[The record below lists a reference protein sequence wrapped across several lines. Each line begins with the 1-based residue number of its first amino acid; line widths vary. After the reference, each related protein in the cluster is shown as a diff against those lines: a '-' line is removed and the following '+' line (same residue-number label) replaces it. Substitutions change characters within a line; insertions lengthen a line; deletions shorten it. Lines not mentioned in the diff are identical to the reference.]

1 MQHTTTSAQG
11 ILTILKRIGLLLII
25 LFVFL
30 VSLNL
35 MSGGFK
41 LLGKDIAEQII
52 TITSNPFVGLFVGLL
67 ATALVQSSST
77 TTSMIVAIVASGA
90 LTLQNAVPMI
100 MGANIGTSVTS
111 TIVAL
116 GHIPKK
122 AEFQK
127 AIGSATV
134 HDFFNLLVVA
144 IVFPIE
150 YFTGALSSAGAWLA
164 SLIYSEGTSTTKMFS
179 ILGVTVKPAA
189 KAIISLLGSKALFVI
204 PISIALLF
212 VSLRAF
218 SVSLRKILIGKSEQN
233 FQKYVFG
240 NPIKSL
246 LWGTGITAAVQSS
259 SVTTSLIVPLVAT
272 DKINLRK
279 AFPFLM
285 GANIGTTVTAL
296 IASISQTE
304 AALAVALC
312 HLLFNMFGVL
322 FLFPIAAVRNIPI
335 WMSETLGHYAGKRR
349 MIGVAYIMIT
359 FFLIPF
365 TLIYSTSDF
374 SGSKMEENNAIEAEM
389 QSLSSNTVDQ
399 IDDKEVAKL

>member
-1 MQHTTTSAQG
+1 MELKPGRSSTSLIITQ
-11 ILTILKRIGLLLII
+11 RVLLLILI

-41 LLGKDIAEQII
+41 LLGKDTAEQII
-52 TITSNPFVGLFVGLL
+52 TLTSNPFIGLFVGLL

-77 TTSMIVAIVASGA
+77 TTSMIVAIVASGS

-116 GHIPKK
+116 GHVPRR

-127 AIGSATV
+127 AISSATV
-134 HDFFNLLVVA
+134 HDFFNLMVVA
-144 IVFPIE
+144 ILFPIE
-150 YFTGALSSAGAWLA
+150 YYTQALSSAGAALA
-164 SLIYSEGTSTTKMFS
+164 HVFYTEGANGTKMFS

-189 KAIISLLGSKALFVI
+189 KALMSFLGSNAAIIIPVSIIILF
-204 PISIALLF
+204 A
-212 VSLRAF
+212 SLRAF
-218 SVSLRKILIGKSEQN
+218 SVSLRKILIGKSEKN
-233 FQKYVFG
+233 LQKYIFG
-240 NPIKSL
+240 SPFKSL
-246 LWGTGITAAVQSS
+246 LWGAGLTAAVQSS

-272 DKINLRK
+272 DKVDLRK

-296 IASISQTE
+296 LAAVSQTE

-312 HLLFNMFGVL
+312 HLLFNLTGVL
-322 FLFPIAAVRNIPI
+322 FLFPIRAIRNIPI
-335 WMSETLGHYAGKRR
+335 WMSETLGYYAGKRR
-349 MIGVAYIMIT
+349 FVGVAYIVVT

-365 TLIYSTSDF
+365 LLIYSTTDF
-374 SGSKMEENNAIEAEM
+374 STKKR
-389 QSLSSNTVDQ
+389 
-399 IDDKEVAKL
+399 DKEQLIELKVNPASTADRNI

>member
-1 MQHTTTSAQG
+1 MENINTAKSDFLSTTQ
-11 ILTILKRIGLLLII
+11 RVLLLVLI
-25 LFVFL
+25 LFLFL
-30 VSLNL
+30 VSLNM

-52 TITSNPFVGLFVGLL
+52 AVTSNPFVGLFVGLL

-90 LTLQNAVPMI
+90 LTLENAVPMI

-111 TIVAL
+111 TIVAI
-116 GHIPKK
+116 GHIPRKT
-122 AEFQK
+122 EFQK
-127 AIGSATV
+127 AISSATV
-134 HDFFNLLVVA
+134 HDFFNLIVVA
-144 IVFPIE
+144 ILFPVE
-150 YFTGALSSAGAWLA
+150 YFTGALSSAGATLA
-164 SLIYSEGTSTTKMFS
+164 GLIYTDGATSAKVFS
-179 ILGVTVKPAA
+179 ILGVTVKPVAKVLISVFGSSAA
-189 KAIISLLGSKALFVI
+189 LVI
-204 PISIALLF
+204 PISIILLF
-212 VSLRAF
+212 ISLRGL
-218 SVSLRKILIGKSEQN
+218 SVMLKKILIGKSQHNLE
-233 FQKYVFG
+233 KYVFG
-240 NPIKSL
+240 NSFKSL
-246 LWGTGITAAVQSS
+246 LWGTGLTAAVQSS

-272 DKINLRK
+272 DKIGLRK

-322 FLFPIAAVRNIPI
+322 ILFPISAVRDIPI
-335 WMSETLGHYAGKRR
+335 WMSETLGHYAGQRR
-349 MIGVAYIMIT
+349 LIGIAYIVIT

-374 SGSKMEENNAIEAEM
+374 SGSAQQKPVIEAPIRPVSVISE
-389 QSLSSNTVDQ
+389 
-399 IDDKEVAKL
+399 KL

>member
-1 MQHTTTSAQG
+1 MENNDKEQNQIFNIA
-11 ILTILKRIGLLLII
+11 KRVLLLVTI

-77 TTSMIVAIVASGA
+77 TTSMIVAIVASGS

-127 AIGSATV
+127 AISSATV
-134 HDFFNLLVVA
+134 HDFFNLIVVA
-144 IVFPIE
+144 FLFPIE
-150 YFTGALSSAGAWLA
+150 YFTGALSSIGASIA
-164 SLIYSEGTSTTKMFS
+164 HFFYSESASSTKVFS
-179 ILGVTVKPAA
+179 LLGVTVKPAA
-189 KAIISLLGSKALFVI
+189 KAIIHLLGSNAIVVIPVSIVALF
-204 PISIALLF
+204 ISLK
-212 VSLRAF
+212 AF
-218 SVSLRKILIGKSEQN
+218 SVSLRKILIGKSLKNLE
-233 FQKYVFG
+233 KYVFG
-240 NPIKSL
+240 NSLKSL
-246 LWGTGITAAVQSS
+246 LWGAGITASVQSS

-272 DKINLRK
+272 DKISLRK

-296 IASISQTE
+296 LAAISQTE
-304 AALAVALC
+304 AALAVAIC
-312 HLLFNMFGVL
+312 HLLFNLIGVSV
-322 FLFPIAAVRNIPI
+322 LFPIKFIRDIPI
-335 WMSETLGHYAGKRR
+335 WLAEKLGMYAGQRR
-349 MIGVAYIMIT
+349 LVGVAYIVIA

-365 TLIYSTSDF
+365 ALIYSTSDF
-374 SGSKMEENNAIEAEM
+374 SMKKANNIEVIET
-389 QSLSSNTVDQ
+389 QITPVVSSFY
-399 IDDKEVAKL
+399 KK

>member
-1 MQHTTTSAQG
+1 MENINVAKQDVLKTTQ
-11 ILTILKRIGLLLII
+11 RILLLVLI

-30 VSLNL
+30 VSLNM

-52 TITSNPFVGLFVGLL
+52 AVTSNPFVGLFVGLL

-77 TTSMIVAIVASGA
+77 TTSMIVAIVASGT
-90 LTLQNAVPMI
+90 LTLENAVPMI

-111 TIVAL
+111 TIVAI
-116 GHIPKK
+116 GHIPRKS
-122 AEFQK
+122 EFQK
-127 AIGSATV
+127 AISSATV
-134 HDFFNLLVVA
+134 HDFFNLIVV
-144 IVFPIE
+144 VVLFPIE
-150 YFTGALSSAGAWLA
+150 YFTGALSSASAALA
-164 SLIYSEGTSTTKMFS
+164 GLIYTDGATSTKMFS
-179 ILGVTVKPAA
+179 VLGVTVKPVA
-189 KAIISLLGSKALFVI
+189 KVLISLLGSSAVLVI
-204 PISIALLF
+204 PISIIILF
-212 VSLRAF
+212 ISLRGL
-218 SVSLRKILIGKSEQN
+218 SVMLKKILIGKSQQN
-233 FQKYVFG
+233 LDKHVFG
-240 NPIKSL
+240 NSFKSL
-246 LWGTGITAAVQSS
+246 LWGAGLTAAVQSS

-322 FLFPIAAVRNIPI
+322 FLFPISAVRDIPI
-335 WMSETLGHYAGKRR
+335 WMSETLGHYAGQRR
-349 MIGVAYIMIT
+349 LVGIAYIVIT
-359 FFLIPF
+359 FFIIPF

-374 SGSKMEENNAIEAEM
+374 SGNATDQKPGIEVPIRPVSAVSEK
-389 QSLSSNTVDQ
+389 
-399 IDDKEVAKL
+399 I

>member
-1 MQHTTTSAQG
+1 MKNSIESNTQIFDIT
-11 ILTILKRIGLLLII
+11 KRVLLLVFI

-77 TTSMIVAIVASGA
+77 TTSMIVAIVASGS

-122 AEFQK
+122 TEFQK
-127 AIGSATV
+127 AISSATV
-134 HDFFNLLVVA
+134 HDFFNLIVVA
-144 IVFPIE
+144 VLFPLE
-150 YFTGALSSAGAWLA
+150 YFTGALSSAGAWIA
-164 SLIYSEGTSTTKMFS
+164 HIFYSESVSGTKMFS
-179 ILGVTVKPAA
+179 VLGATVKPVA
-189 KAIISLLGSKALFVI
+189 KAIISLLGAKAILVIPVSIGALF
-204 PISIALLF
+204 LT
-212 VSLRAF
+212 LRAF
-218 SVSLRKILIGKSEQN
+218 SVSLKKLLIGKSQEN
-233 FQKYVFG
+233 LEKYVFG
-240 NPIKSL
+240 NSLKSL
-246 LWGTGITAAVQSS
+246 AWGAGMTAAVQSS

-272 DKINLRK
+272 DKISLRK

-296 IASISQTE
+296 IAAISQTE
-304 AALAVALC
+304 AALAVAIC
-312 HLLFNMFGVL
+312 HLLFNLFGVL
-322 FLFPIAAVRNIPI
+322 ILFPIKSIRNIPI
-335 WMSETLGHYAGKRR
+335 WMSETLGLYAGKRR
-349 MIGVAYIMIT
+349 LVGVAYIVIT

-365 TLIYSTSDF
+365 ALIYSTTDF
-374 SGSKMEENNAIEAEM
+374 SKGKANDIEVIESQIMPVSVISEN
-389 QSLSSNTVDQ
+389 L
-399 IDDKEVAKL
+399 KLE

>member
-1 MQHTTTSAQG
+1 MENIEKGNQQYLNITKS
-11 ILTILKRIGLLLII
+11 ILMLVAT

-30 VSLNL
+30 VSLNM

-52 TITSNPFVGLFVGLL
+52 SVTSNPFVGLFVGLL

-77 TTSMIVAIVASGA
+77 TTSMIVAIVASGT
-90 LTLQNAVPMI
+90 LTLENAIPMI

-111 TIVAL
+111 TIVAI

-127 AIGSATV
+127 AISSATV
-134 HDFFNLLVVA
+134 HDFFNLIVVA
-144 IVFPIE
+144 VLFPIE
-150 YFTGALSSAGAWLA
+150 YFTGALSSSGTWLA
-164 SLIYSEGTSTTKMFS
+164 SLIYADGVSSTNIFS
-179 ILGVTVKPAA
+179 LLDVTVKPAA
-189 KAIISLLGSKALFVI
+189 KALITLFGSSAVITIPVSVILLFISLRGL
-204 PISIALLF
+204 
-212 VSLRAF
+212 
-218 SVSLRKILIGKSEQN
+218 SVMLKKILIGKSQANLE
-233 FQKYVFG
+233 KYVFG
-240 NPIKSL
+240 NSTKSL
-246 LWGTGITAAVQSS
+246 AWGAGLTAAVQSS

-272 DKINLRK
+272 DKISLRK

-312 HLLFNMFGVL
+312 HLLFNLFGVL
-322 FLFPIAAVRNIPI
+322 ILFPIGAVRNIPI
-335 WMSETLGHYAGKRR
+335 WMAETLGHYAGKRR
-349 MIGVAYIMIT
+349 LVGIAYIVIT

-374 SGSKMEENNAIEAEM
+374 SAKNVEDTHVIEAPLKPVTAVLE
-389 QSLSSNTVDQ
+389 
-399 IDDKEVAKL
+399 KF

>member
-1 MQHTTTSAQG
+1 MKIRNEEFEKFFKVAQK
-11 ILTILKRIGLLLII
+11 IFKLALI

-41 LLGKDIAEQII
+41 LLGKDIAQDII
-52 TITSNPFVGLFVGLL
+52 TITSNPFIGLFVGLL

-90 LTLQNAVPMI
+90 LTLQNAIPMI

-116 GHIPKK
+116 GHVPRKT
-122 AEFQK
+122 EFQK
-127 AIGSATV
+127 AISSATV

-144 IVFPIE
+144 IIFPIE
-150 YFTGALSSAGAWLA
+150 YFTGALSSAGTALA
-164 SLIYSEGTSTTKMFS
+164 HMLYTDGASGTKMFS

-189 KAIISLLGSKALFVI
+189 KAIVGLLGNNAAMVI
-204 PISIALLF
+204 PVSVLILF
-212 VSLRAF
+212 FSLRAF
-218 SVSLRKILIGKSEQN
+218 SVTLKKVLIGKSEKNLQN
-233 FQKYVFG
+233 YVFG
-240 NPIKSL
+240 NPVKSL
-246 LWGTGITAAVQSS
+246 AWGVGLTAAVQSS

-272 DKINLRK
+272 DKIDLRK

-296 IASISQTE
+296 LAAISQTE

-312 HLLFNMFGVL
+312 HLIFNLSGVFL
-322 FLFPIAAVRNIPI
+322 LFPIKAVRNIPI
-335 WMSETLGHYAGKRR
+335 WMSETLGYYSGKRR
-349 MIGVAYIMIT
+349 FIGVAYIVIT

-365 TLIYSTSDF
+365 TLIYSTSNYKPENKQA
-374 SGSKMEENNAIEAEM
+374 GSAIENIENPTPTSM
-389 QSLSSNTVDQ
+389 
-399 IDDKEVAKL
+399 DK

>member
-1 MQHTTTSAQG
+1 MENMNLEKQQYLNITR
-11 ILTILKRIGLLLII
+11 KVLLMLLI

-127 AIGSATV
+127 AISSATV
-134 HDFFNLLVVA
+134 HDFFNLIVVA
-144 IVFPIE
+144 ILFPLE
-150 YFTGALSSAGAWLA
+150 YFTGAMSSAGAWIA
-164 SLIYSEGTSTTKMFS
+164 HLIYTDTTSSSKMFS
-179 ILGVTVKPAA
+179 ILGVTVKPTA
-189 KAIISLLGSKALFVI
+189 KAIISVLGSNAAIVI
-204 PISIALLF
+204 PVSIAALF

-218 SVSLRKILIGKSEQN
+218 SASLRKILIGKSQKN
-233 FQKYVFG
+233 LQKYVFG
-240 NPIKSL
+240 NSFKSL
-246 LWGTGITAAVQSS
+246 LWGAGITAAVQSS

-272 DKINLRK
+272 DKISLRK

-296 IASISQTE
+296 IAAISQTE
-304 AALAVALC
+304 AALAVAIC

-322 FLFPIAAVRNIPI
+322 ILFPIKSIRNIPI
-335 WMSETLGHYAGKRR
+335 WLSQTLGLYAGKRR
-349 MIGVAYIMIT
+349 LVGVAYIVVT

-365 TLIYSTSDF
+365 VLIYSTSNLSMKNID
-374 SGSKMEENNAIEAEM
+374 KKNAIEVPVEP
-389 QSLSSNTVDQ
+389 
-399 IDDKEVAKL
+399 VAIISQNL

>member
-1 MQHTTTSAQG
+1 MENIDKGQIQFFNIT
-11 ILTILKRIGLLLII
+11 KRVLLLLAI

-77 TTSMIVAIVASGA
+77 TTSMIVAIVASGT
-90 LTLQNAVPMI
+90 LTLQNAIPMI

-116 GHIPKK
+116 GHIPKR

-127 AIGSATV
+127 AISSATV
-134 HDFFNLLVVA
+134 HDFFNLIVVA
-144 IVFPIE
+144 FLFPIE
-150 YFTGALSSAGAWLA
+150 YFTGALSSFGAA
-164 SLIYSEGTSTTKMFS
+164 IAHVFYSEGVNSTKMFS
-179 ILGVTVKPAA
+179 LLGVTVKPAA
-189 KAIISLLGSKALFVI
+189 KAIISLLGSNAMVVIPVSIGALFI
-204 PISIALLF
+204 
-212 VSLRAF
+212 SLRAF
-218 SVSLRKILIGKSEQN
+218 SLSLRKILIGNSQKNLE
-233 FQKYVFG
+233 KYVFG
-240 NPIKSL
+240 NSFKSL

-272 DKINLRK
+272 GKINLRK

-296 IASISQTE
+296 IAAISQNE
-304 AALAVALC
+304 AALAVAIC
-312 HLLFNMFGVL
+312 HLLFNMIGV
-322 FLFPIAAVRNIPI
+322 FILFPIKSIRDIPI
-335 WMSETLGHYAGKRR
+335 WMSEKLGFYAGKRR
-349 MIGVAYIMIT
+349 LVGVAYIVVT
-359 FFLIPF
+359 FFIIPF

-374 SGSKMEENNAIEAEM
+374 SEKKVNNEEVIETQVTPVSATFYK
-389 QSLSSNTVDQ
+389 N
-399 IDDKEVAKL
+399 

>member
-1 MQHTTTSAQG
+1 MELNNGGSSFFK
-11 ILTILKRIGLLLII
+11 ILQRVLILVFI

-41 LLGKDIAEQII
+41 LLGKDIAQQII

-77 TTSMIVAIVASGA
+77 TTSMIVAIVASGS

-116 GHIPKK
+116 GHVPRRT
-122 AEFQK
+122 EFQK
-127 AIGSATV
+127 AISSATV
-134 HDFFNLLVVA
+134 HDFFNLIVVA
-144 IVFPIE
+144 ILFPIE
-150 YFTGALSSAGAWLA
+150 YFTGALSSAGAALA
-164 SLIYSEGTSTTKMFS
+164 HVFYSEGASGTKMFS
-179 ILGVTVKPAA
+179 ILGVTVKPTA
-189 KAIISLLGSKALFVI
+189 KALTNLLGSSAAVVI
-204 PISIALLF
+204 PVSIVLLF
-212 VSLRAF
+212 ASLRAF
-218 SVSLRKILIGKSEQN
+218 SVSLKKILIGKSEEN
-233 FQKYVFG
+233 LQKYVFG
-240 NPIKSL
+240 SPIKSL
-246 LWGTGITAAVQSS
+246 LWGTGLTAAVQSS

-272 DKINLRK
+272 DKVDLRK

-296 IASISQTE
+296 LAAVSQTE

-312 HLLFNMFGVL
+312 HLLFNLVGVL
-322 FLFPIAAVRNIPI
+322 ILFPIKSIRNIPI
-335 WMSETLGHYAGKRR
+335 WMSETLGHYSGKRR
-349 MIGVAYIMIT
+349 FIGVAYIVIT

-365 TLIYSTSDF
+365 SLIYSTSDF
-374 SGSKMEENNAIEAEM
+374 SAKSPERQTTEVIAEPVSTSF
-389 QSLSSNTVDQ
+389 Q
-399 IDDKEVAKL
+399 KL

>member
-1 MQHTTTSAQG
+1 MENMNLEKQQYLNITR
-11 ILTILKRIGLLLII
+11 KVLLMVLI

-127 AIGSATV
+127 AISSATV
-134 HDFFNLLVVA
+134 HDFFNLIVVA
-144 IVFPIE
+144 ILFPLE
-150 YFTGALSSAGAWLA
+150 YFTGAMSSAGAWIA
-164 SLIYSEGTSTTKMFS
+164 HLIYTDTTSSSKMFS
-179 ILGVTVKPAA
+179 ILGATVKPIA
-189 KAIISLLGSKALFVI
+189 KAIISVLGSNAAIVI
-204 PISIALLF
+204 PVSIATLF

-218 SVSLRKILIGKSEQN
+218 SASLRKILIGKSQKN
-233 FQKYVFG
+233 LQKYVFG
-240 NPIKSL
+240 NSFKSL
-246 LWGTGITAAVQSS
+246 LWGAGITAAVQSS

-272 DKINLRK
+272 DKISLRK

-296 IASISQTE
+296 IAAISQTE
-304 AALAVALC
+304 AALAVAIC

-322 FLFPIAAVRNIPI
+322 ILFPIKSIRNIPI
-335 WMSETLGHYAGKRR
+335 WLSETLGLYAGKRR
-349 MIGVAYIMIT
+349 LVGVAYIVVT

-365 TLIYSTSDF
+365 ALIYSTSNF
-374 SGSKMEENNAIEAEM
+374 SMKNMDQKNVIEVPVEPVAIIS
-389 QSLSSNTVDQ
+389 QNL
-399 IDDKEVAKL
+399 

>member
-1 MQHTTTSAQG
+1 MENINGGKTQFFNIT
-11 ILTILKRIGLLLII
+11 KRVLLLGLI

-67 ATALVQSSST
+67 ATAIVQSSST

-90 LTLQNAVPMI
+90 LTLQNAIPMI

-122 AEFQK
+122 TEFQK
-127 AIGSATV
+127 AISSATV
-134 HDFFNLLVVA
+134 HDFFNLIVVT
-144 IVFPIE
+144 VLFPIE
-150 YFTGALSSAGAWLA
+150 YFTGALSSMGAWIA
-164 SLIYSEGTSTTKMFS
+164 HIFYFESVNSTKVFNL
-179 ILGVTVKPAA
+179 LGVTVKPVA
-189 KAIISLLGSKALFVI
+189 KEIISFLGTNAAVVIPFSIGALF
-204 PISIALLF
+204 ISLK
-212 VSLRAF
+212 AF
-218 SVSLRKILIGKSEQN
+218 SVSLRKILIGKSQEN
-233 FQKYVFG
+233 LEKYVFG

-246 LWGTGITAAVQSS
+246 FWGAGITASVQSS

-272 DKINLRK
+272 DKVSLRK

-296 IASISQTE
+296 IAAISQTE
-304 AALAVALC
+304 AALAVAIC
-312 HLLFNMFGVL
+312 HLLFNLFGVL
-322 FLFPIAAVRNIPI
+322 ILFPIQSIRNIPI
-335 WMSETLGHYAGKRR
+335 WMSETLGLYAGKRR
-349 MIGVAYIMIT
+349 LIGVAYIIIT

-365 TLIYSTSDF
+365 ALIYSTTDF
-374 SGSKMEENNAIEAEM
+374 SKQKTNDNEVIESQVVPFSVISEKIN
-389 QSLSSNTVDQ
+389 L
-399 IDDKEVAKL
+399 E

>member
-1 MQHTTTSAQG
+1 MENINIAKQDVLKTTQ
-11 ILTILKRIGLLLII
+11 RILLLVLI

-30 VSLNL
+30 VSLNM

-52 TITSNPFVGLFVGLL
+52 AVTSNPFVGLFVGLL

-77 TTSMIVAIVASGA
+77 TTSMIVAIVASGT
-90 LTLQNAVPMI
+90 LTLENAVPMI

-111 TIVAL
+111 TIVAI
-116 GHIPKK
+116 GHIPRKS
-122 AEFQK
+122 EFQK
-127 AIGSATV
+127 AISSATV
-134 HDFFNLLVVA
+134 HDFFNLIVV
-144 IVFPIE
+144 VVLFPIE
-150 YFTGALSSAGAWLA
+150 YFTGALSSAGAALA
-164 SLIYSEGTSTTKMFS
+164 GLIYTDGGATSTKMFS
-179 ILGVTVKPAA
+179 VLGVTVKPVA
-189 KAIISLLGSKALFVI
+189 KALISVLRSSAVLVI
-204 PISIALLF
+204 PISIIILF
-212 VSLRAF
+212 ISLRGL
-218 SVSLRKILIGKSEQN
+218 SVMLKKILIGKSQQN
-233 FQKYVFG
+233 LDKYVFG
-240 NPIKSL
+240 NSFKSL
-246 LWGTGITAAVQSS
+246 LWGAGLTAAVQSS

-272 DKINLRK
+272 GKINLRK

-322 FLFPIAAVRNIPI
+322 FLFPISAVRNIPI
-335 WMSETLGHYAGKRR
+335 WMSETLGHYAGQRR
-349 MIGVAYIMIT
+349 LVGIAYIVIT

-374 SGSKMEENNAIEAEM
+374 SGNTTDQKPGIEVPIQPVSAVSEK
-389 QSLSSNTVDQ
+389 
-399 IDDKEVAKL
+399 I

>member
-1 MQHTTTSAQG
+1 MELSNGVKPSFLKLAQ
-11 ILTILKRIGLLLII
+11 RVLLLVFI

-52 TITSNPFVGLFVGLL
+52 SITSNPFVGLFVGLL

-116 GHIPKK
+116 GHVPRRT
-122 AEFQK
+122 EFQK
-127 AIGSATV
+127 AISSATV

-144 IVFPIE
+144 ILFPVE
-150 YFTGALSSAGAWLA
+150 YFTGALSSAGATLA
-164 SLIYSEGTSTTKMFS
+164 HLFYSESAGSTEIFS
-179 ILGVTVKPAA
+179 ILGVTVKPAT
-189 KAIISLLGSKALFVI
+189 KAIITLMDANAAIVI
-204 PISIALLF
+204 PFSIVILF
-212 VSLRAF
+212 ISLRAF
-218 SVSLRKILIGKSEQN
+218 SVSLKKILIGRSEKN
-233 FQKYVFG
+233 LQKYVFG
-240 NPIKSL
+240 SPLKSL
-246 LWGTGITAAVQSS
+246 LWGCGITAAVQSS
-259 SVTTSLIVPLVAT
+259 SVTSSLIVPLVAT
-272 DKINLRK
+272 DKIDLKK

-296 IASISQTE
+296 LAAVSQTE

-312 HLLFNMFGVL
+312 HLLFNLAGVL
-322 FLFPIAAVRNIPI
+322 LLFPFAAVRNIPI
-335 WMSETLGHYAGKRR
+335 WMSQTLGRYAGRKRF
-349 MIGVAYIMIT
+349 IGVAYIVIT

-365 TLIYSTSDF
+365 SLIYSTSD
-374 SGSKMEENNAIEAEM
+374 
-389 QSLSSNTVDQ
+389 LTVDEQ
-399 IDDKEVAKL
+399 IDEPVLEMKIEPVVEAMENL

>member
-1 MQHTTTSAQG
+1 MENIESRNQH
-11 ILTILKRIGLLLII
+11 ILNITKQVLLLVFI
-25 LFVFL
+25 LFAFL
-30 VSLNL
+30 VSLNM

-41 LLGKDIAEQII
+41 LMGKDIAEQII
-52 TITSNPFVGLFVGLL
+52 SVTSNPFVGLFVGLL

-90 LTLQNAVPMI
+90 LTLENAVPMI

-111 TIVAL
+111 TIVAI

-127 AIGSATV
+127 AISSATV
-134 HDFFNLLVVA
+134 HDFFNLIVVA
-144 IVFPIE
+144 ILFPIE
-150 YFTGALSSAGAWLA
+150 YFTGALSATGAWLA
-164 SLIYSEGTSTTKMFS
+164 GLIYSDGVSSTKMFS
-179 ILGVTVKPAA
+179 VLGATVKPTA
-189 KAIISLLGSKALFVI
+189 KALMSVLGSSAAVVI
-204 PISIALLF
+204 PVSVVILF
-212 VSLRAF
+212 LSLRGL
-218 SVSLRKILIGKSEQN
+218 SVMLKKILIGKSKEN
-233 FQKYVFG
+233 LQKYVFG
-240 NPIKSL
+240 NPFKSL
-246 LWGTGITAAVQSS
+246 LWGTGLTAAVQSS

-272 DKINLRK
+272 DKVSLRK

-296 IASISQTE
+296 IAAISQNE

-312 HLLFNMFGVL
+312 HLLFNMFGVFIL
-322 FLFPIAAVRNIPI
+322 YPIKALRNIPI

-349 MIGVAYIMIT
+349 LVGIAYIVIT

-374 SGSKMEENNAIEAEM
+374 SIKSSKDSQVIEAP
-389 QSLSSNTVDQ
+389 
-399 IDDKEVAKL
+399 IKPIAKVSEKF

>member
-1 MQHTTTSAQG
+1 MENMNLGKQQYLNITR
-11 ILTILKRIGLLLII
+11 KVLLMVLI

-116 GHIPKK
+116 GHIPRK

-127 AIGSATV
+127 AISSATV
-134 HDFFNLLVVA
+134 HDFFNLIVVG
-144 IVFPIE
+144 ILFPLE
-150 YFTGALSSAGAWLA
+150 YFTGALSSAGAWIA
-164 SLIYSEGTSTTKMFS
+164 HLIYTDTTTSTKMFS
-179 ILGVTVKPAA
+179 ILGVTVKPTA
-189 KAIISLLGSKALFVI
+189 KAIISVLGSNAAIVIPVSIAALFI
-204 PISIALLF
+204 
-212 VSLRAF
+212 SLRAF
-218 SVSLRKILIGKSEQN
+218 SVSLRKILIGKSQEN
-233 FQKYVFG
+233 LQKYVFG
-240 NPIKSL
+240 NSFKSL

-272 DKINLRK
+272 DKISLRK

-296 IASISQTE
+296 IAAISQTE
-304 AALAVALC
+304 AALAVAIC
-312 HLLFNMFGVL
+312 HLLFNMFGV
-322 FLFPIAAVRNIPI
+322 FILFPIKSIRNIPI
-335 WMSETLGHYAGKRR
+335 WLSETLGLYAGKRR
-349 MIGVAYIMIT
+349 LVGVAYIVVT

-365 TLIYSTSDF
+365 TLIYSTSNF
-374 SGSKMEENNAIEAEM
+374 SVKNIDQEETIEIPVEPVAIIS
-389 QSLSSNTVDQ
+389 QNL
-399 IDDKEVAKL
+399 

>member
-1 MQHTTTSAQG
+1 MELRNGDAPTYLKIAQ
-11 ILTILKRIGLLLII
+11 KVLLILLI

-30 VSLNL
+30 VALNL

-52 TITSNPFVGLFVGLL
+52 TITSNPFIGLFVGLL

-77 TTSMIVAIVASGA
+77 TTSMIVAIVASGS

-116 GHIPKK
+116 GHVPRRM
-122 AEFQK
+122 EFQK
-127 AIGSATV
+127 AISSATV
-134 HDFFNLLVVA
+134 HDFFNLIVVA
-144 IVFPIE
+144 ILFPIE
-150 YFTGALSSAGAWLA
+150 YFTGALSSAGATLA
-164 SLIYSEGTSTTKMFS
+164 HIFYSEGADGAKMFS
-179 ILGVTVKPAA
+179 VLGATVKPAT
-189 KAIISLLGSKALFVI
+189 KALMSLLGSSASIII
-204 PISIALLF
+204 PVSVVLLF

-218 SVSLRKILIGKSEQN
+218 SVSLKKILIGKSEQN
-233 FQKYVFG
+233 LQKYIFG
-240 NPIKSL
+240 SPIKSL
-246 LWGTGITAAVQSS
+246 LWGTGLTAAVQSS

-272 DKINLRK
+272 DKVDLRK

-285 GANIGTTVTAL
+285 GANIVTTVTAL
-296 IASISQTE
+296 IAAVSQTE

-312 HLLFNMFGVL
+312 HLLFNLTGVL
-322 FLFPIAAVRNIPI
+322 ILFPFKKIRNIPI
-335 WMSETLGHYAGKRR
+335 WMSETLGYYSGKRR
-349 MIGVAYIMIT
+349 FVGVAYIVIT

-374 SGSKMEENNAIEAEM
+374 SVNKQAEEQVIELKVKPVTAAI
-389 QSLSSNTVDQ
+389 QK
-399 IDDKEVAKL
+399 I

>member
-1 MQHTTTSAQG
+1 MELKPGRSSTSWIITQ
-11 ILTILKRIGLLLII
+11 RVLLLMLI

-41 LLGKDIAEQII
+41 LLGKDTAEQII
-52 TITSNPFVGLFVGLL
+52 TLTSNPFIGLFVGLL

-77 TTSMIVAIVASGA
+77 TTSMIVAIVASGS

-116 GHIPKK
+116 GHVPRR

-127 AIGSATV
+127 AISSATV
-134 HDFFNLLVVA
+134 HDFFNLMVVA
-144 IVFPIE
+144 ILFPIE
-150 YFTGALSSAGAWLA
+150 YYTQALSSAGAALA
-164 SLIYSEGTSTTKMFS
+164 HVFYTEGANGTKMFS

-189 KAIISLLGSKALFVI
+189 KALMSFLGSNAAIIIPVSIIILF
-204 PISIALLF
+204 A
-212 VSLRAF
+212 SLRAF
-218 SVSLRKILIGKSEQN
+218 SVSLRKMLIGKSEKN
-233 FQKYVFG
+233 LQKYIFG
-240 NPIKSL
+240 SPFKSL
-246 LWGTGITAAVQSS
+246 LWGAGLTAAVQSS

-272 DKINLRK
+272 DKVDLRK

-296 IASISQTE
+296 LAAVSQTE

-312 HLLFNMFGVL
+312 HLLFNLTGVL
-322 FLFPIAAVRNIPI
+322 FLFPIRAIRNIPI
-335 WMSETLGHYAGKRR
+335 WMSETLGYYAGKRR
-349 MIGVAYIMIT
+349 FVGVAYIVVT

-365 TLIYSTSDF
+365 LLIYSTTDF
-374 SGSKMEENNAIEAEM
+374 STKKR
-389 QSLSSNTVDQ
+389 
-399 IDDKEVAKL
+399 DKEQLIELKVNPASTADRNI

>member
-1 MQHTTTSAQG
+1 MENINTAKSDFLRTTQ
-11 ILTILKRIGLLLII
+11 RVLLLVLI
-25 LFVFL
+25 LFLFL
-30 VSLNL
+30 VSLNM

-111 TIVAL
+111 TIVAI
-116 GHIPKK
+116 GHIPRKT
-122 AEFQK
+122 EFQK
-127 AIGSATV
+127 AISSATV
-134 HDFFNLLVVA
+134 HDFFNLIVVA
-144 IVFPIE
+144 ILFPVE
-150 YFTGALSSAGAWLA
+150 YFTGALSSAGANLA
-164 SLIYSEGTSTTKMFS
+164 GLIYTDGATSTKVFS
-179 ILGVTVKPAA
+179 ILGVTVKPVA
-189 KAIISLLGSKALFVI
+189 KALISVFGSSAALVI
-204 PISIALLF
+204 PISILF
-212 VSLRAF
+212 LFISLRGL
-218 SVSLRKILIGKSEQN
+218 SIMLKKILIGKSQHNLE
-233 FQKYVFG
+233 KYVFG
-240 NPIKSL
+240 NSFKSL
-246 LWGTGITAAVQSS
+246 LWGTGLTAAVQSS

-272 DKINLRK
+272 DKISLRK

-322 FLFPIAAVRNIPI
+322 ILFPISAIRNIPI
-335 WMSETLGHYAGKRR
+335 WMSETLGRYAGQRR
-349 MIGVAYIMIT
+349 SIGIAYIIIT

-374 SGSKMEENNAIEAEM
+374 SGSAE
-389 QSLSSNTVDQ
+389 QKPGIKAPIRPVSVVS
-399 IDDKEVAKL
+399 EKL

>member
-1 MQHTTTSAQG
+1 MELKPGRSSTSWIITQ
-11 ILTILKRIGLLLII
+11 RVLLLMLI

-41 LLGKDIAEQII
+41 LLGKDTAEQII
-52 TITSNPFVGLFVGLL
+52 TLTSNPFIGLFVGLL

-77 TTSMIVAIVASGA
+77 TTSMIVAIVASGS

-116 GHIPKK
+116 GHVPRR

-127 AIGSATV
+127 AISSATV
-134 HDFFNLLVVA
+134 HDFFNLMVVA
-144 IVFPIE
+144 ILFPIE
-150 YFTGALSSAGAWLA
+150 YYTQALSSAGAALA
-164 SLIYSEGTSTTKMFS
+164 HVFYTEGANGTKMFS
-179 ILGVTVKPAA
+179 LLGVTVKPAA
-189 KAIISLLGSKALFVI
+189 KALMSFLGSNAAIIIPVSIIILF
-204 PISIALLF
+204 A
-212 VSLRAF
+212 SLRAF
-218 SVSLRKILIGKSEQN
+218 SVSLRKMLIGKSEKN
-233 FQKYVFG
+233 LQKYIFG
-240 NPIKSL
+240 SPFKSL
-246 LWGTGITAAVQSS
+246 LWGAGLTAAVQSS

-272 DKINLRK
+272 DKVDLRK

-296 IASISQTE
+296 LAAVSQTE

-312 HLLFNMFGVL
+312 HLLFNLTGVL
-322 FLFPIAAVRNIPI
+322 FLFPIRAIRNIPI
-335 WMSETLGHYAGKRR
+335 WMSETLGYYAGKRR
-349 MIGVAYIMIT
+349 FVGVAYIVVT

-365 TLIYSTSDF
+365 LLIYSTTDF
-374 SGSKMEENNAIEAEM
+374 STKKR
-389 QSLSSNTVDQ
+389 
-399 IDDKEVAKL
+399 DKEQLIELKVNPASTADRNI

>member
-1 MQHTTTSAQG
+1 MENINSG
-11 ILTILKRIGLLLII
+11 KSNYLKITQRVLLLLSI

-30 VSLNL
+30 VSLNM

-41 LLGKDIAEQII
+41 LLGKETAEQII
-52 TITSNPFVGLFVGLL
+52 AITSNPFIGLFVGLL

-77 TTSMIVAIVASGA
+77 TTSMIVAIVASGT
-90 LTLQNAVPMI
+90 LTLENAVPMI
-100 MGANIGTSVTS
+100 MGANVGTSVTS
-111 TIVAL
+111 TIVAI

-127 AIGSATV
+127 AISSATV

-144 IVFPIE
+144 VLFPIE
-150 YFTGALSSAGAWLA
+150 YFTGALSSAGAALA
-164 SLIYSEGTSTTKMFS
+164 SLIYTDGVSSTKMFS
-179 ILGVTVKPAA
+179 VLGVTVKPVA
-189 KAIISLLGSKALFVI
+189 KALISLLSSRAAIVI
-204 PISIALLF
+204 PLSVILLF
-212 VSLRAF
+212 ISLRGL
-218 SVSLRKILIGKSEQN
+218 SVILKKILIGKSQEN
-233 FQKYVFG
+233 LEKYVFG
-240 NPIKSL
+240 NSFKSL
-246 LWGTGITAAVQSS
+246 LWGSGLTAAVQSS

-296 IASISQTE
+296 IAAISQTE

-312 HLLFNMFGVL
+312 HLIFNLFGVL
-322 FLFPIAAVRNIPI
+322 ILFPISAIRNIPI
-335 WMSETLGHYAGKRR
+335 WMSETLGYYAGQRR
-349 MIGVAYIMIT
+349 LIGIAYIVIT

-374 SGSKMEENNAIEAEM
+374 SAKTNEQEQVIEAPI
-389 QSLSSNTVDQ
+389 QPVPTVS
-399 IDDKEVAKL
+399 EKL

>member
-1 MQHTTTSAQG
+1 MENMNLEKQQYLNITR
-11 ILTILKRIGLLLII
+11 KVLLMVLI

-127 AIGSATV
+127 AISSATV
-134 HDFFNLLVVA
+134 HDFFNLIVVA
-144 IVFPIE
+144 ILFPLE
-150 YFTGALSSAGAWLA
+150 YFTGAMSSAGAWIA
-164 SLIYSEGTSTTKMFS
+164 HLIYTDTTSSSKMFS
-179 ILGVTVKPAA
+179 ILGVTVKPTA
-189 KAIISLLGSKALFVI
+189 KAIISVLGSNAAIVI
-204 PISIALLF
+204 PVSIAALF

-218 SVSLRKILIGKSEQN
+218 SASLRKILIGKSQKN
-233 FQKYVFG
+233 LQKYVFG
-240 NPIKSL
+240 NSFKSL
-246 LWGTGITAAVQSS
+246 LWGAGITAAVQSS

-272 DKINLRK
+272 DKISLRK

-296 IASISQTE
+296 IAAISQTE
-304 AALAVALC
+304 AALAVAIC

-322 FLFPIAAVRNIPI
+322 ILFPIKSIRNIPI
-335 WMSETLGHYAGKRR
+335 WLSETLGLYAGKRR
-349 MIGVAYIMIT
+349 LVGVAYIVVT

-365 TLIYSTSDF
+365 ALIYSTSNF
-374 SGSKMEENNAIEAEM
+374 SMKNMDQKNAIEVPVEPVTIIS
-389 QSLSSNTVDQ
+389 QNL
-399 IDDKEVAKL
+399 

>member
-1 MQHTTTSAQG
+1 MENIESKNQDLLNIT
-11 ILTILKRIGLLLII
+11 KRVLLLVGI

-30 VSLNL
+30 VSLNM

-52 TITSNPFVGLFVGLL
+52 SVTSNPFVGLFVGLL

-90 LTLQNAVPMI
+90 LTLENAVPMI

-127 AIGSATV
+127 AISSATV
-134 HDFFNLLVVA
+134 HDFFNLIVVA
-144 IVFPIE
+144 ILFPVE
-150 YFTGALSSAGAWLA
+150 YFTGALSSTGAWLA
-164 SLIYSEGTSTTKMFS
+164 SLIYTDGVSSTNMFS
-179 ILGVTVKPAA
+179 VLGVTVKPVA
-189 KAIISLLGSKALFVI
+189 KAIIGLLGKSGAVVI
-204 PISIALLF
+204 PVSVILLF
-212 VSLRAF
+212 VSLRGL
-218 SVSLRKILIGKSEQN
+218 SVMLKKILIGKSQEN
-233 FQKYVFG
+233 LEKYIFG
-240 NPIKSL
+240 SSFKSL
-246 LWGTGITAAVQSS
+246 LWGAGLTAAVQSS

-272 DKINLRK
+272 DKVSLRK

-312 HLLFNMFGVL
+312 HLLFNLFGVL
-322 FLFPIAAVRNIPI
+322 ILFPIGAIRNIPI
-335 WMSETLGHYAGKRR
+335 WMAETLGHYAGKRR
-349 MIGVAYIMIT
+349 LIGVAYIVIT

-365 TLIYSTSDF
+365 TLIYSTSNF
-374 SGSKMEENNAIEAEM
+374 SAKEIEEIQVIEVPVKPVSVVLE
-389 QSLSSNTVDQ
+389 
-399 IDDKEVAKL
+399 KF

>member
-1 MQHTTTSAQG
+1 MNKIGNSQTAEITKRVL
-11 ILTILKRIGLLLII
+11 ILLGI

-30 VSLNL
+30 VSLNM

-52 TITSNPFVGLFVGLL
+52 SVTSNPFVGLFVGLL

-90 LTLQNAVPMI
+90 LTLENAVPMI

-111 TIVAL
+111 TIVAI
-116 GHIPKK
+116 GHIPRK

-127 AIGSATV
+127 AISSATV
-134 HDFFNLLVVA
+134 HDFFNLVVVA
-144 IVFPIE
+144 VLFPIE
-150 YFTGALSSAGAWLA
+150 YFTGALSAAGASLA
-164 SLIYSEGTSTTKMFS
+164 HAFYADGASSAKMFS
-179 ILGVTVKPAA
+179 ILGVTVKPTA
-189 KAIISLLGSKALFVI
+189 KALITLLGSKAMFVI
-204 PISIALLF
+204 PVSVVLLF
-212 VSLRAF
+212 ISLRGL
-218 SVSLRKILIGKSEQN
+218 SVMLKKILIGKSQKNLE
-233 FQKYVFG
+233 KYVFG
-240 NPIKSL
+240 NPAKSL
-246 LWGTGITAAVQSS
+246 IWGTGLTAAVQSS

-272 DKINLRK
+272 DKISLRK

-296 IASISQTE
+296 IAAISQTE

-312 HLLFNMFGVL
+312 HLLFNLFGVL
-322 FLFPIAAVRNIPI
+322 ILFPISAIRNIPI
-335 WMSETLGHYAGKRR
+335 FLAEMLGHYAGKRR
-349 MIGVAYIMIT
+349 MVGIAYIVIT

-374 SGSKMEENNAIEAEM
+374 SSKAVEETKVIEVPV
-389 QSLSSNTVDQ
+389 QPVSNTSTAIV
-399 IDDKEVAKL
+399 K